1 MATRVYISWGF
12 FSPYC
17 CLVQGR
23 SDLITLI
30 QVVRFKFSQQCPVY
44 TVRKTPIIPKTNS
57 STLPRVVSVGQS
69 HAPQTPGGLIYSPKK
84 EITKDCGHEEEL
96 KTIRKEI
103 DEKKVEINMLKSSLV
118 AANKSLEME
127 KAHTKELE
135 KSKML
140 AQRGSFTSGLID
152 AMQQE
157 MQQQIVTERELKEK
171 YKQRLDAMVTEITQ
185 VCYKSYT

>member
-1 MATRVYISWGF
+1 MT
-12 FSPYC
+12 
-17 CLVQGR
+17 
-23 SDLITLI
+23 TLI

-44 TVRKTPIIPKTNS
+44 TVRKTPLIPKTSS
-57 STLPRVVSVGQS
+57 STLPRVFSIGQS
-69 HAPQTPGGLIYSPKK
+69 HAPQTPGGLTYSPKK
-84 EITKDCGHEEEL
+84 EIKGCGHEEEL

-103 DEKKVEINMLKSSLV
+103 EEKKVEINMLKSSLSM
-118 AANKSLEME
+118 ANKALEME

-135 KSKML
+135 ESKML

-185 VCYKSYT
+185 VC

>member
-1 MATRVYISWGF
+1 MT
-12 FSPYC
+12 
-17 CLVQGR
+17 
-23 SDLITLI
+23 TLI

-44 TVRKTPIIPKTNS
+44 TVRKTPLIPKTSS
-57 STLPRVVSVGQS
+57 STLPRVASIGQS

-84 EITKDCGHEEEL
+84 EIKECGHEEEL

-103 DEKKVEINMLKSSLV
+103 EDKKVEINMLKSSLV
-118 AANKSLEME
+118 AANRSLEME

-135 KSKML
+135 ERKMSR
-140 AQRGSFTSGLID
+140 QRGSFTSDLID

-185 VCYKSYT
+185 VCYNQQASSSLHDGSF